1 MSSILSRCSLLPIL
15 ALPWCSLAAQAQL
28 LAPLPPMGFN
38 NWARFQCVPQ
48 KPLDG
53 SNPAAYSFQRFME
66 DQGRALHDSG
76 LSAAGYKTVVV
87 DDCWMMR
94 NSQGY
99 LHGNPKW
106 SGSQQ
111 PGFDYELTDYMNTL
125 HNLGLLGGV
134 YNTAGAKTCQ
144 GEKAGAQGHQQADA
158 NSYAFWGVD
167 FLKLDNCGAEGGVST
182 ETLDKQM
189 QAALK
194 NVSRPIVFDPS
205 LPAGQYPQSPAK
217 YTALALAKKL
227 GQMWRVGPD
236 IKITHDTAPP
246 VSPWDFKEAG
256 YEIGVY
262 QSYDSTIALS
272 RYVGPGSWNDADQL
286 MLGDN
291 GLSTSEERSQMGL
304 WSIMGA
310 PLFISAD
317 VRKMVNPQTAH
328 LKDSLAILSNKR
340 VIAVNQDPLG
350 AGGYRVLRDNP
361 ATNAGFDVVVKPLKD
376 GSLAALVLNKNASE
390 QTYTLKLATLGLA
403 PAANGAYTVHHLWT
417 GASQSSVKAVTMRIA
432 PHDNMMLRIVG
443 GGTLTPTGQIQTVQP
458 SFDVAAKCLSVEG
471 SAKPGAS
478 IIIDNCSNS
487 AKQQWQRQANG
498 RIRLLDSNLCLSAN
512 NGPVNSSH
520 SQWAKLD
527 ACNPN
532 DRKQAFTYTLTG
544 NLKKSQGC
552 LGVFRGTVAIAGSR
566 VNMYRCAA
574 ETAPQVNQIW
584 SAPHGAKL

>member
-1 MSSILSRCSLLPIL
+1 
-15 ALPWCSLAAQAQL
+15 
-28 LAPLPPMGFN
+28 
-38 NWARFQCVPQ
+38 
-48 KPLDG
+48 
-53 SNPAAYSFQRFME
+53 
-66 DQGRALHDSG
+66 
-76 LSAAGYKTVVV
+76 
-87 DDCWMMR
+87 
-94 NSQGY
+94 
-99 LHGNPKW
+99 
-106 SGSQQ
+106 
-111 PGFDYELTDYMNTL
+111 
-125 HNLGLLGGV
+125 
-134 YNTAGAKTCQ
+134 
-144 GEKAGAQGHQQADA
+144 
-158 NSYAFWGVD
+158 
-167 FLKLDNCGAEGGVST
+167 
-182 ETLDKQM
+182 
-189 QAALK
+189 
-194 NVSRPIVFDPS
+194 
-205 LPAGQYPQSPAK
+205 
-217 YTALALAKKL
+217 
-227 GQMWRVGPD
+227 MWRVGPD

-443 GGTLTPTGQIQTVQP
+443 GGALTPTGQIQTVQP

-532 DRKQAFTYTLTG
+532 DRKQAFTYTMTG
-544 NLKKSQGC
+544 NLKNSQGC